1 MDELDE
7 ILDKEEELYDD
18 LIEPEDKLRYRHPLF
33 LILAVIALIAILFFA
48 IHFFLGSYI
57 PWRQTVE
64 HQKVGMVSEVD
75 YSRQLPDYETTILL

>member
-33 LILAVIALIAILFFA
+33 LILAVIALIAIIVFA
-48 IHFFLGSYI
+48 VHFFLGSYI
-57 PWRQTVE
+57 PWRKTVE
-64 HQKVGMVSEVD
+64 HQKVGMVFKAD
-75 YSRQLPDYETTILL
+75 YSLQLSDNETTFF